1 MRPRTLS
8 WIAGVL
14 ALVGA
19 GAYVFIYLYRW
30 EWNRAIMAG
39 VLFLAAEIGVI
50 AALILSRLKAI
61 EDRMKE
67 QPPRDT
73 YTEALK
79 DIQDAAPEPRRHF
92 AWMSD
97 TDKLGVFVPVLMGAG
112 VVISGIAWGVEK
124 IASSTARPI
133 LERRLL
139 ARLAPI
145 SLPAG
150 GLTGTSAIGAPPAP
164 ETRTAV
170 TKRVIVLVLTVLAF
184 YAGIEALENL
194 TKNRPDAISGGST
207 TMELEIS
214 LRNEGVGSTGL
225 AAESLWAT
233 CSWTV
238 TSNLTEINVSS
249 RVATLTVEPALGKYS
264 TRRLNGCLQDATIDG
279 LQARVLN

>member
-39 VLFLAAEIGVI
+39 VLFLAAEIGVVG
-50 AALILSRLKAI
+50 ALVLSRLKSI
-61 EDRMKE
+61 EERIKE
-67 QPPRDT
+67 QPPRDD
-73 YTEALK
+73 YADALK
-79 DIQDAAPEPRRHF
+79 DIQDAAPAPRRHF

-124 IASSTARPI
+124 IASSTARPV

-145 SLPAG
+145 SMPAG
-150 GLTGTSAIGAPPAP
+150 GLTGTSAIGAPPVQ
-164 ETRTAV
+164 ESKLV
-170 TKRVIVLVLTVLAF
+170 VVKRVIVLLLTVLAL

-194 TKNRPDAISGGST
+194 TQNRPDAISGGST
-207 TMELEIS
+207 TMELEIY
-214 LRNEGVGSTGL
+214 LRNEGVGSTEL

-238 TSNLTEINVSS
+238 ASKLTEINVSS
-249 RVATLTVEPALGKYS
+249 SAATLTVEPALGKYS

-279 LQARVLN
+279 LQARVVN

>member
-39 VLFLAAEIGVI
+39 VLFLAAEIGVVG
-50 AALILSRLKAI
+50 ALVLSRLKSI
-61 EDRMKE
+61 EERIKE
-67 QPPRDT
+67 QPPRDD
-73 YTEALK
+73 YSEALK
-79 DIQDAAPEPRRHF
+79 DIQDAAPAPRRHF

-150 GLTGTSAIGAPPAP
+150 GLTGTSAIGAPPVP
-164 ETRTAV
+164 ESKMAV
-170 TKRVIVLVLTVLAF
+170 VKRVIVLFLTVLAL

-194 TKNRPDAISGGST
+194 TQNRPDAISGGST
-207 TMELEIS
+207 TMELEIY

-238 TSNLTEINVSS
+238 ASKLTEINVSS
-249 RVATLTVEPALGKYS
+249 SVATLTVEPALGKYS
-264 TRRLNGCLQDATIDG
+264 TRRLHGCLQDATIDG
-279 LQARVLN
+279 LQARVVN

>member
-8 WIAGVL
+8 WIAGLL
-14 ALVGA
+14 ALAGA

-39 VLFLAAEIGVI
+39 VLFLAAEIGVV
-50 AALILSRLKAI
+50 AALILSRLKSI
-61 EDRMKE
+61 EDRIKE
-67 QPPRDT
+67 RPPRDSFS
-73 YTEALK
+73 EALQ
-79 DIQDAAPEPRRHF
+79 DIKDAAPEPRRHF

-112 VVISGIAWGVEK
+112 VVISGIAWAVEK
-124 IASSTARPI
+124 IAFSTARPI

-150 GLTGTSAIGAPPAP
+150 GLTGTSAVGAPPAA
-164 ETRTAV
+164 ETKTAV
-170 TKRVIVLVLTVLAF
+170 IKRIVVLLLTVVAF
-184 YAGIEALENL
+184 YAGIAALENL
-194 TKNRPDAISGGST
+194 TKNRPDAITGGST

-214 LRNEGVGSTGL
+214 LRHEGVGSTGL

-233 CSWTV
+233 CIWTV
-238 TSNLTEINVSS
+238 ASTLTDITVSS
-249 RVATLTVEPALGKYS
+249 RTATLTVEPALGKYS

>member
-14 ALVGA
+14 ALAGA
-19 GAYVFIYLYRW
+19 GTYVFIYLYRW

-39 VLFLAAEIGVI
+39 VLFLAAEIGVV
-50 AALILSRLKAI
+50 AALVLSRLKSI
-61 EDRMKE
+61 EERIKE
-67 QPPRDT
+67 QPPRDD
-73 YTEALK
+73 YAEALK
-79 DIQDAAPEPRRHF
+79 DIQDAAPAPRRPF

-124 IASSTARPI
+124 FASSTGRPI

-164 ETRTAV
+164 ETKTAV
-170 TKRVIVLVLTVLAF
+170 AKRVVVSLLTVLAL
-184 YAGIEALENL
+184 YIGVEALENL

-207 TMELEIS
+207 TMELEIY

-238 TSNLTEINVSS
+238 SSKLTQISASS
-249 RVATLTVEPALGKYS
+249 GVATLTVEPALGKYS

-279 LQARVLN
+279 LQARVVN